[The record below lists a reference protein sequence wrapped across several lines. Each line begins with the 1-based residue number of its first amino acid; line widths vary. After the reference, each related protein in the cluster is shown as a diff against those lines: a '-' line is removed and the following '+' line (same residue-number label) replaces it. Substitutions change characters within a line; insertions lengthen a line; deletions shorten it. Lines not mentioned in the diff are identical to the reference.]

1 MTSPVVVTIVNQKG
15 GVLKTSVTVNLGAAL
30 ARLGKKVLV
39 IDLDAQQN
47 LTHCF
52 FGKFSVPEGELSL
65 YDAFLDEASLDE
77 LIMPT
82 STRGLD
88 VIPCTEE
95 FVGADLSLVNKHG
108 REFVLRGCFE
118 KTSALAQYDYVLCDN
133 SPSISLVVVNSL
145 VASSHFLVPC
155 SAEYLPMMGLALL
168 GNTIGSLRKIAP
180 DLELLGVVLTKF
192 SRSETI
198 CSQVATMLKKDLGER
213 LFRSRIRVNTKAKA
227 APSVQ
232 KTIFDYEDDA
242 TGRGT
247 EDFTAL
253 ALEFI
258 ERLEVGA
265 KGRATERVA
274 NG

>member
-1 MTSPVVVTIVNQKG
+1 MTTPIVVTVVNQKG

-30 ARLGKKVLV
+30 ARLGKRVLV
-39 IDLDAQQN
+39 VDLDAQQN

-52 FGKFSVPEGELSL
+52 FGKYSLPEGKMSL
-65 YDAFLDEASLDE
+65 YDAFLDEASLDD
-77 LIMPT
+77 LIVPT
-82 STRGLD
+82 SQVGLD

-95 FVGADLSLVNKHG
+95 FVGADLSLANKMG
-108 REFVLRGCFE
+108 REFVLRSCFE
-118 KTSALAQYDYVLCDN
+118 KTRALDQYDYVLCDN

-168 GNTIGSLRKIAP
+168 SNTIASLRKIAP
-180 DLELLGVVLTKF
+180 DLQLLGVVLTKF
-192 SRSETI
+192 SRSESI
-198 CSQVATMLKKDLGER
+198 CGQVAAMLKKDLGER

-232 KTIFDYEDDA
+232 KTIFEYEDD
-242 TGRGT
+242 TEGRGT

-258 ERLEVGA
+258 ERLELGVGA
-265 KGRATERVA
+265 GAFERVA